1 MKRKKKKTVFERLKD
16 WDEGSFDLTD
26 RIEYDPPIPEPEK
39 PERPENVI
47 PQEDLQPR
55 VLKGL
60 RRVYPWFAGVLG
72 LMLSAFL
79 LLGVLELPPFGAA
92 DNPPHNEV
100 MDRYISQGLNETGAV
115 NTVAGVILDYRAFDT
130 LGESYVL
137 FTAACAVLIL
147 LLSAG
152 KADEEPAPIRN
163 IMEKD
168 PILKHTARIL
178 VPIVLLFGIYVVLNG
193 HLGPGGGFAGGAI
206 LGGALILHAIAFGFD
221 SVGRLISAR
230 RYRICITAALG
241 FYSVAKCYSFYCGA
255 NHLETVFT
263 TGTPGAILS
272 AGLILPLNIAVGL
285 VVALTMYGF
294 YSVFQRGRI

>member
-1 MKRKKKKTVFERLKD
+1 MKQKKKKTVFERLKV

-26 RIEYDPPIPEPEK
+26 RIEYDPPIPEPEM
-39 PERPENVI
+39 PERPENVM
-47 PQEDLQPR
+47 PQEKVQERLIR
-55 VLKGL
+55 SL
-60 RRVYPWFAGVLG
+60 RRVYPWLAGVLG

-92 DNPPHNEV
+92 ENPPHNEV
-100 MDRYISQGLNETGAV
+100 MGRYVGQGLEETGAV

-130 LGESYVL
+130 LGESHVL

-147 LLSAG
+147 LLSGGAG
-152 KADEEPAPIRN
+152 DEEPAAIRN

-168 PILKHTARIL
+168 PILKQTARIL
-178 VPIVLLFGIYVVLNG
+178 VPVVLLFGVYVVLNG

-206 LGGALILHAIAFGFD
+206 LGGALILLAIAFGFEP
-221 SVGRLISAR
+221 VERLISAK
-230 RYRICITAALG
+230 RYRICITSALC

-255 NHLETVFT
+255 NHLETIFT

-272 AGLILPLNIAVGL
+272 AGLILPLNVAVGL

>member
-1 MKRKKKKTVFERLKD
+1 MKRKKKKTVFERLRD

-26 RIEYDPPIPEPEK
+26 RIEYYQPIPDPEE
-39 PERPENVI
+39 PERPENVL
-47 PQEDLQPR
+47 PQDDLRPR
-55 VLKGL
+55 VLRGL
-60 RRVYPWFAGVLG
+60 RRVYPWLAGVLG

-100 MDRYISQGLNETGAV
+100 MDRYVGQGLEETGAV

-130 LGESYVL
+130 LGESHVL

-147 LLSAG
+147 LLSGGAG
-152 KADEEPAPIRN
+152 DEEPLKIRN

-168 PILKHTARIL
+168 PILMHTARIL
-178 VPIVLLFGIYVVLNG
+178 APIVLLFGIYVVLNG

-206 LGGALILHAIAFGFD
+206 LGGALILCAIAFGFE

-230 RYRICITAALG
+230 RYRICITAGLC

-294 YSVFQRGRI
+294 CSVFQRGRI